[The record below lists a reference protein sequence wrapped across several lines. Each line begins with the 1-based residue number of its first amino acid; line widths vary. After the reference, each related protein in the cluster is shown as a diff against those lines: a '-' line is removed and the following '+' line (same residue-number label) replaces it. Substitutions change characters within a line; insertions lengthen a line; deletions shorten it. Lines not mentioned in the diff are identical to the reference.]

1 MSSRPAAPTIP
12 SVKQSFITSQTTL
25 LSQPI
30 APSRSWQE
38 ANDASDEAIPDRVV
52 QEVLYNLNHTIQ
64 QHCRRVYPPQASRS
78 IAEQI
83 NDVYT
88 KDAELKVGGPADTE
102 GGIGRELDL
111 SEYFKLRIE
120 IFKLT
125 LVAEEEAI
133 EALPASWHLEKDI
146 NNHPMETKR
155 YADAV
160 QQLTELNDQRKQ
172 LREQV
177 ARLKRLQTIVE
188 PLQTDEN
195 GAGIQE
201 NLLTRNG
208 PVEKE
213 LERMRILLARV
224 GGRVLSLP
232 EEAPNGEAKEVSLTE
247 MGAQGRKRRVD
258 QFLADDKV
266 FPS

>member
-1 MSSRPAAPTIP
+1 
-12 SVKQSFITSQTTL
+12 
-25 LSQPI
+25 
-30 APSRSWQE
+30 
-38 ANDASDEAIPDRVV
+38 
-52 QEVLYNLNHTIQ
+52 
-64 QHCRRVYPPQASRS
+64 
-78 IAEQI
+78 
-83 NDVYT
+83 
-88 KDAELKVGGPADTE
+88 
-102 GGIGRELDL
+102 
-111 SEYFKLRIE
+111 
-120 IFKLT
+120 
-125 LVAEEEAI
+125 
-133 EALPASWHLEKDI
+133 LEKDI
-146 NNHPMETKR
+146 NDHPMETKR

-177 ARLKRLQTIVE
+177 ARLKRLQSIVE

>member
-12 SVKQSFITSQTTL
+12 SLKQSFITSQTTL

-38 ANDASDEAIPDRVV
+38 TNDASDEAIPERVV

-88 KDAELKVGGPADTE
+88 KDAERKVGGPADTE

-111 SEYFKLRIE
+111 TEDKSIE
-120 IFKLT
+120 
-125 LVAEEEAI
+125 E
-133 EALPASWHLEKDI
+133 LPASWHLEKDI
-146 NNHPMETKR
+146 NDHPMEAKR

-172 LREQV
+172 LRDKV
-177 ARLKRLQTIVE
+177 ARLKRLQSIVE

>member
-1 MSSRPAAPTIP
+1 MSSRTAAPTIP
-12 SVKQSFITSQTTL
+12 SLKQSFITSQTTL
-25 LSQPI
+25 LSQPL

-38 ANDASDEAIPDRVV
+38 TNDASDEAIPERVV

-64 QHCRRVYPPQASRS
+64 QHCRRVYPPQASRN

-88 KDAELKVGGPADTE
+88 KDAERKVGGPTDTE

-111 SEYFKLRIE
+111 
-120 IFKLT
+120 T
-125 LVAEEEAI
+125 QNEAI

-146 NNHPMETKR
+146 NDHPMETKR

-177 ARLKRLQTIVE
+177 ARLKRLQSIVE

>member
-1 MSSRPAAPTIP
+1 MSSRTAAPTIP
-12 SVKQSFITSQTTL
+12 SLKQSFITSQTTL
-25 LSQPI
+25 LSQPL

-38 ANDASDEAIPDRVV
+38 TNDASDEAIPERVV

-64 QHCRRVYPPQASRS
+64 QHCRRVYPPQASRN

-88 KDAELKVGGPADTE
+88 KDAERKVGGPTDTE

-111 SEYFKLRIE
+111 
-120 IFKLT
+120 T
-125 LVAEEEAI
+125 DNEAI

-146 NNHPMETKR
+146 NDHPMETKR

-177 ARLKRLQTIVE
+177 ARLKRLQSIVE

>member
-1 MSSRPAAPTIP
+1 
-12 SVKQSFITSQTTL
+12 
-25 LSQPI
+25 
-30 APSRSWQE
+30 
-38 ANDASDEAIPDRVV
+38 
-52 QEVLYNLNHTIQ
+52 
-64 QHCRRVYPPQASRS
+64 
-78 IAEQI
+78 
-83 NDVYT
+83 
-88 KDAELKVGGPADTE
+88 
-102 GGIGRELDL
+102 
-111 SEYFKLRIE
+111 
-120 IFKLT
+120 
-125 LVAEEEAI
+125 
-133 EALPASWHLEKDI
+133 
-146 NNHPMETKR
+146 METKR

-177 ARLKRLQTIVE
+177 ARLKRLQSIVE

>member
-12 SVKQSFITSQTTL
+12 SVKQSFITSQTTF

-38 ANDASDEAIPDRVV
+38 TNDASDEAIPDRVV

-88 KDAELKVGGPADTE
+88 KDAERKVGGPTDTE

-111 SEYFKLRIE
+111 TED
-120 IFKLT
+120 
-125 LVAEEEAI
+125 EAI

-146 NNHPMETKR
+146 NDHPMETKR

-177 ARLKRLQTIVE
+177 ARLKRLHYIVE

-232 EEAPNGEAKEVSLTE
+232 EDAPNGEAKEVSLSE

>member
-38 ANDASDEAIPDRVV
+38 TNDASDEAIPDRVV

-88 KDAELKVGGPADTE
+88 KDAERKVGGPADTE

-111 SEYFKLRIE
+111 TED
-120 IFKLT
+120 
-125 LVAEEEAI
+125 EAI

-146 NNHPMETKR
+146 NDHPMETKR

-160 QQLTELNDQRKQ
+160 QQLTELNDQRKH

-177 ARLKRLQTIVE
+177 ARLKRLQSIVE

-232 EEAPNGEAKEVSLTE
+232 EDAPNGEAKEVNLTE
-247 MGAQGRKRRVD
+247 IGAQGRKRRVD

>member
-1 MSSRPAAPTIP
+1 MTSRTSAPTIP
-12 SVKQSFITSQTTL
+12 SLKQSFLTSQTTL
-25 LSQPI
+25 LSQPL

-38 ANDASDEAIPDRVV
+38 TNDASDEAIPDRVV

-83 NDVYT
+83 NSVYT
-88 KDAELKVGGPADTE
+88 QDAERKVGGPTDTE

-111 SEYFKLRIE
+111 
-120 IFKLT
+120 T
-125 LVAEEEAI
+125 DNQAI
-133 EALPASWHLEKDI
+133 EALPASWHSEKDI
-146 NNHPMETKR
+146 NNHPMEAKR

-160 QQLTELNDQRKQ
+160 RQLSEFNDQRKE
-172 LREQV
+172 LRERI
-177 ARLKRLQTIVE
+177 ARIKRLQSVVE
-188 PLQTDEN
+188 PLQTAEN
-195 GAGIQE
+195 GVGIQE

-213 LERMRILLARV
+213 LEKMRFLLARV
-224 GGRVLSLP
+224 GGRVHALP
-232 EEAPNGEAKEVSLTE
+232 EKAPNGEAKEVTLAET
-247 MGAQGRKRRVD
+247 GAQGRKRRVD

>member
-1 MSSRPAAPTIP
+1 MSSRTAAPTIP
-12 SVKQSFITSQTTL
+12 SLKQSFITSQTTL
-25 LSQPI
+25 LSQPL

-38 ANDASDEAIPDRVV
+38 TNDASDEAIPERVV

-64 QHCRRVYPPQASRS
+64 QHCRRVYPPQASRN

-88 KDAELKVGGPADTE
+88 KDAERKVGGPTDTE

-111 SEYFKLRIE
+111 
-120 IFKLT
+120 T
-125 LVAEEEAI
+125 QNEAI

-146 NNHPMETKR
+146 NDHPMETKR

-177 ARLKRLQTIVE
+177 ARLKRLQSLVE

>member
-12 SVKQSFITSQTTL
+12 SLKQSFITSQTTL

-38 ANDASDEAIPDRVV
+38 TNDASDEAIPERVV

-64 QHCRRVYPPQASRS
+64 QHCRRVYPPQASRN

-88 KDAELKVGGPADTE
+88 KDAERKVGGPADTE

-111 SEYFKLRIE
+111 TEDKS
-120 IFKLT
+120 
-125 LVAEEEAI
+125 I
-133 EALPASWHLEKDI
+133 EALPTSWHLEKDI
-146 NNHPMETKR
+146 NDHPMETKR

-172 LREQV
+172 LRDKV
-177 ARLKRLQTIVE
+177 ARLKRLQSIVE

>member
-1 MSSRPAAPTIP
+1 MSSRTAAPTIP
-12 SVKQSFITSQTTL
+12 SLKQSFITSQTTL
-25 LSQPI
+25 LSQPLT
-30 APSRSWQE
+30 PSRSWQE
-38 ANDASDEAIPDRVV
+38 INDASDEAIPERVV

-64 QHCRRVYPPQASRS
+64 QHCRRVYPPQASRN

-88 KDAELKVGGPADTE
+88 KDAERKVGGPTDTE

-111 SEYFKLRIE
+111 
-120 IFKLT
+120 T
-125 LVAEEEAI
+125 GNEAI

-146 NNHPMETKR
+146 NDHPMETKR

-177 ARLKRLQTIVE
+177 ARLKRLQSIVE

>member
-1 MSSRPAAPTIP
+1 MSRSSAPTIP
-12 SVKQSFITSQTTL
+12 LLKQSFLTNQTTL
-25 LSQPI
+25 LAQPLN
-30 APSRSWQE
+30 PSRSWQ
-38 ANDASDEAIPDRVV
+38 ATNDASDEAIPERVV

-64 QHCRRVYPPQASRS
+64 QHCRRVYPPQASRN

-83 NDVYT
+83 NSVYT
-88 KDAELKVGGPADTE
+88 QDAERKVGGPSDAE

-111 SEYFKLRIE
+111 TDNDTIDS
-120 IFKLT
+120 
-125 LVAEEEAI
+125 
-133 EALPASWHLEKDI
+133 LPASWHLEKDV
-146 NNHPMETKR
+146 NDHPMEAKR

-160 QQLTELNDQRKQ
+160 RQLSELNDQRKQ

-188 PLQTDEN
+188 PLQTTDN

-213 LERMRILLARV
+213 LERMRFLLARV
-224 GGRVLSLP
+224 GGRVHALP
-232 EEAPNGEAKEVSLTE
+232 DEAPNGDAKEVKLAET
-247 MGAQGRKRRVD
+247 GAQGRKRRVD
-258 QFLADDKV
+258 QFLADNKV

>member
-38 ANDASDEAIPDRVV
+38 TNDASDEAIPDRVV

-88 KDAELKVGGPADTE
+88 KDAERKVGGPADTE

-111 SEYFKLRIE
+111 
-120 IFKLT
+120 T
-125 LVAEEEAI
+125 EEEAI

-146 NNHPMETKR
+146 NDHPMETKR
-155 YADAV
+155 FANAV

-232 EEAPNGEAKEVSLTE
+232 EEAPNGEAKDVSLAE

>member
-1 MSSRPAAPTIP
+1 MSSRTSAPTIP
-12 SVKQSFITSQTTL
+12 SLKQSFLTSQTTL
-25 LSQPI
+25 LSQSL

-38 ANDASDEAIPDRVV
+38 INDASDEAIPERVI

-83 NDVYT
+83 NSVYT
-88 KDAELKVGGPADTE
+88 QDAERKIGGPTDTE

-111 SEYFKLRIE
+111 TEN
-120 IFKLT
+120 
-125 LVAEEEAI
+125 EAI
-133 EALPASWHLEKDI
+133 EALPASWHSEKDI
-146 NNHPMETKR
+146 NDHPMEAKR

-160 QQLTELNDQRKQ
+160 HQLSELNDQRKQ
-172 LREQV
+172 LRERV
-177 ARLKRLQTIVE
+177 ARIKRLQSIVE
-188 PLQTDEN
+188 PLQTAEN

-213 LERMRILLARV
+213 LEKMRFLLARV
-224 GGRVLSLP
+224 GGRVHALP
-232 EEAPNGEAKEVSLTE
+232 EEAPNGEAKEVSLVET
-247 MGAQGRKRRVD
+247 GAKGRKRRVD
-258 QFLADDKV
+258 QFLADEKV
-266 FPS
+266 FP

>member
-1 MSSRPAAPTIP
+1 MSSRPTAPTIP
-12 SVKQSFITSQTTL
+12 SLKQSFITSQTTL

-38 ANDASDEAIPDRVV
+38 TNDASDEAIPDRVV

-88 KDAELKVGGPADTE
+88 KDAERKVGGPTDTE

-111 SEYFKLRIE
+111 TED
-120 IFKLT
+120 
-125 LVAEEEAI
+125 EAI
-133 EALPASWHLEKDI
+133 EALPASWRLEKDI
-146 NNHPMETKR
+146 NDHPMETKR

-177 ARLKRLQTIVE
+177 ARLKRLQNIVE

-258 QFLADDKV
+258 HFLADDKV

>member
-12 SVKQSFITSQTTL
+12 SLKQSFITSQTTL

-30 APSRSWQE
+30 APSPSWQE
-38 ANDASDEAIPDRVV
+38 TNDASDEAIPERVV

-88 KDAELKVGGPADTE
+88 KDAERKVGGPADTE

-111 SEYFKLRIE
+111 TEDKS
-120 IFKLT
+120 
-125 LVAEEEAI
+125 I

-146 NNHPMETKR
+146 NDYPMEAKR

-172 LREQV
+172 LRDKV

-247 MGAQGRKRRVD
+247 MVAQGRKRRVD

>member
-1 MSSRPAAPTIP
+1 MSSRPAAQTIP
-12 SVKQSFITSQTTL
+12 SLKQSFITSQTTL

-30 APSRSWQE
+30 APSPSWQE
-38 ANDASDEAIPDRVV
+38 TNDASDEAIPERVV

-88 KDAELKVGGPADTE
+88 KDAERKVGGPADTE

-111 SEYFKLRIE
+111 TEDKS
-120 IFKLT
+120 
-125 LVAEEEAI
+125 I

-146 NNHPMETKR
+146 NDYPMETKR

-172 LREQV
+172 LRDKV

>member
-38 ANDASDEAIPDRVV
+38 TNDASDEAIPDRVV

-88 KDAELKVGGPADTE
+88 KDAERKVGGPADTE

-111 SEYFKLRIE
+111 TED
-120 IFKLT
+120 
-125 LVAEEEAI
+125 EAI
-133 EALPASWHLEKDI
+133 EALPTSWHLEKDI
-146 NNHPMETKR
+146 NDHPMETKR

-232 EEAPNGEAKEVSLTE
+232 GEAPNGEAKEVSLTE

>member
-1 MSSRPAAPTIP
+1 MSSRTAAPTIP
-12 SVKQSFITSQTTL
+12 SLKQAFITSQTTL
-25 LSQPI
+25 LSQPL

-38 ANDASDEAIPDRVV
+38 TNDASDEAIPERVV

-88 KDAELKVGGPADTE
+88 KDAERKVGGPTDTE

-111 SEYFKLRIE
+111 TEN
-120 IFKLT
+120 
-125 LVAEEEAI
+125 EAI
-133 EALPASWHLEKDI
+133 EALPVSWHSEKDI
-146 NNHPMETKR
+146 NDHPMEAKR

-160 QQLTELNDQRKQ
+160 QQLAELNDQRKQ

-177 ARLKRLQTIVE
+177 ARLKRLQSIVE
-188 PLQTDEN
+188 PLQTDDN

-213 LERMRILLARV
+213 LERMRFLLARV
-224 GGRVLSLP
+224 GGRVHALP
-232 EEAPNGEAKEVSLTE
+232 EEAPNGEAKEFSLAE

>member
-1 MSSRPAAPTIP
+1 MSSRTAAPTIP
-12 SVKQSFITSQTTL
+12 SLKQSFITSQTTL
-25 LSQPI
+25 LSQPL

-38 ANDASDEAIPDRVV
+38 TNDASDEAIPERVV

-64 QHCRRVYPPQASRS
+64 QHCRRVYPPQASRN

-88 KDAELKVGGPADTE
+88 KDAERKVGDPTDTE

-111 SEYFKLRIE
+111 TEN
-120 IFKLT
+120 
-125 LVAEEEAI
+125 EAI

-146 NNHPMETKR
+146 NDHPMETKR

-177 ARLKRLQTIVE
+177 ARLKRLQSIVE

-195 GAGIQE
+195 GASIQE

-232 EEAPNGEAKEVSLTE
+232 EEAPNGEAKEVSLSE

>member
-38 ANDASDEAIPDRVV
+38 TNDASDEAIPDRVV

-88 KDAELKVGGPADTE
+88 KDAERKVGGPADTE

-111 SEYFKLRIE
+111 TED
-120 IFKLT
+120 
-125 LVAEEEAI
+125 EAI
-133 EALPASWHLEKDI
+133 EALPTSWHLEKDI
-146 NNHPMETKR
+146 NDHPMETKR

-232 EEAPNGEAKEVSLTE
+232 EDAPNGEAKKVSLTE

-258 QFLADDKV
+258 QFLAEDKV

>member
-1 MSSRPAAPTIP
+1 
-12 SVKQSFITSQTTL
+12 
-25 LSQPI
+25 
-30 APSRSWQE
+30 
-38 ANDASDEAIPDRVV
+38 
-52 QEVLYNLNHTIQ
+52 
-64 QHCRRVYPPQASRS
+64 
-78 IAEQI
+78 
-83 NDVYT
+83 
-88 KDAELKVGGPADTE
+88 
-102 GGIGRELDL
+102 
-111 SEYFKLRIE
+111 
-120 IFKLT
+120 
-125 LVAEEEAI
+125 
-133 EALPASWHLEKDI
+133 
-146 NNHPMETKR
+146 METKR
-155 YADAV
+155 FADAV

-232 EEAPNGEAKEVSLTE
+232 EEAPNGEAKDVSLAE

>member
-1 MSSRPAAPTIP
+1 MSSRTAAPTIP
-12 SVKQSFITSQTTL
+12 SLKQSFITSQTTL
-25 LSQPI
+25 LSQPL

-38 ANDASDEAIPDRVV
+38 TNDASDEAIPERVV

-64 QHCRRVYPPQASRS
+64 QHCRRVYPPQATRS

-88 KDAELKVGGPADTE
+88 KDAERKVGGPTDTD

-111 SEYFKLRIE
+111 
-120 IFKLT
+120 T
-125 LVAEEEAI
+125 QDEAI
-133 EALPASWHLEKDI
+133 EALPADWHLEKDI
-146 NNHPMETKR
+146 NDHPMETKR

-160 QQLTELNDQRKQ
+160 QQLTELNDQRKK

-177 ARLKRLQTIVE
+177 ARLKRLHSIVE
-188 PLQTDEN
+188 PLKTDEN

-232 EEAPNGEAKEVSLTE
+232 EEAPNGEAKEFSLTE
-247 MGAQGRKRRVD
+247 MNAQGRKRRVD
-258 QFLADDKV
+258 QFLADAKV

>member
-1 MSSRPAAPTIP
+1 
-12 SVKQSFITSQTTL
+12 
-25 LSQPI
+25 
-30 APSRSWQE
+30 
-38 ANDASDEAIPDRVV
+38 
-52 QEVLYNLNHTIQ
+52 
-64 QHCRRVYPPQASRS
+64 
-78 IAEQI
+78 
-83 NDVYT
+83 
-88 KDAELKVGGPADTE
+88 
-102 GGIGRELDL
+102 
-111 SEYFKLRIE
+111 
-120 IFKLT
+120 
-125 LVAEEEAI
+125 
-133 EALPASWHLEKDI
+133 LEKDI
-146 NNHPMETKR
+146 NDHPMETKR

-177 ARLKRLQTIVE
+177 ARLKRLQSIVE

-195 GAGIQE
+195 GTGIQE

>member
-1 MSSRPAAPTIP
+1 
-12 SVKQSFITSQTTL
+12 
-25 LSQPI
+25 
-30 APSRSWQE
+30 
-38 ANDASDEAIPDRVV
+38 
-52 QEVLYNLNHTIQ
+52 
-64 QHCRRVYPPQASRS
+64 
-78 IAEQI
+78 
-83 NDVYT
+83 
-88 KDAELKVGGPADTE
+88 
-102 GGIGRELDL
+102 
-111 SEYFKLRIE
+111 
-120 IFKLT
+120 
-125 LVAEEEAI
+125 
-133 EALPASWHLEKDI
+133 LEKDI
-146 NNHPMETKR
+146 NDHPMETKR
-155 YADAV
+155 FADAV

-232 EEAPNGEAKEVSLTE
+232 EEAPNGEAKDVSLAE

>member
-1 MSSRPAAPTIP
+1 MSSRTAAPTIP
-12 SVKQSFITSQTTL
+12 SLKQSFITSQTTL
-25 LSQPI
+25 LSQPL

-38 ANDASDEAIPDRVV
+38 TNDASDEAIPERVV

-64 QHCRRVYPPQASRS
+64 QHCRRVYPPQASRN

-88 KDAELKVGGPADTE
+88 KDAERKVGGPTDTE

-111 SEYFKLRIE
+111 TEN
-120 IFKLT
+120 
-125 LVAEEEAI
+125 EAI

-146 NNHPMETKR
+146 NDHPMETKR

-177 ARLKRLQTIVE
+177 ARLKRLQSIVE